1 MTLYMSAPTRATTV
15 PVLLPLPLP
24 GPYDYLG
31 EGLAPGDI
39 VEAPLGRRLV
49 PGVVW
54 DGGPGGVEA
63 DRLKPVARRF
73 DAPAMRRTLRRFVAR
88 VANYTLSPPGSVL
101 RMALSV
107 PAALEPPRPRRA
119 WRLADAPPPAIRAT
133 PQRLAVL
140 ELLAGGGA
148 LTAAEVARGTGTGT
162 GVLKGLAA
170 LGAVEPVALAPGPVF
185 LPPDPDGGRVS
196 LTGEQAA
203 AASELGGTGFGVS
216 LLEGVA
222 GAGKTEV
229 YFEAVAAALRRG
241 RQALILLPE
250 IALTAQWMRRFE
262 ARFGARPLAW
272 HSDLPS
278 GERRAGWRAVAEG
291 EARVVVG
298 ARSALF
304 LPFPALGVVVV
315 DEEHE
320 PAFKQED
327 GVAYHARDMAVLR
340 ARLEDAPVV
349 LASATPSLE
358 SEENARAGRY
368 RRLRLAE
375 RYKRAALPEVSLIDL
390 RRSPPPRG
398 RWLAAALESTLRTAL
413 DVGEQALLFLNR
425 RGYAPLTLCR
435 ACGHRIE
442 CRQCSA
448 WLVEHRL
455 AGRLQCHHCGYAGP
469 PPAECPACGAEE
481 SLAACG
487 PGVERIAEEAAE
499 LFPEARLGVFS
510 SDSVRGPRAAAEF
523 VARVEARDIDLII
536 GTQLAAKGHHFP
548 WLTVVGVVD
557 GDLGLAGGDLR
568 ASERT
573 HQLLTQVAGRAGRAA
588 RPGRVLVQTWQ
599 PGNPVMQAL
608 ASGNREAFLAAEREG
623 RRAAGMPPYGRLAAL
638 VLASR
643 DAAAVEAAAGALA
656 RAAPAGGEADVLG
669 PAPAPLSLLRGRHRW
684 RLLLKAPRDR
694 PVQPA
699 LRAWLGSVRLPAN
712 VSLQIDV
719 DPYSFM

>member
-1 MTLYMSAPTRATTV
+1 MPAARPATLERV

-24 GPYDYLG
+24 GAYDYLAS
-31 EGLAPGDI
+31 GLQPGDI

-54 DGGPGGVEA
+54 DGPSGDIEA
-63 DRLKPVARRF
+63 GRLKPVARRL
-73 DAPAMRRTLRRFVAR
+73 DTPPMRPALRQLIAS

-101 RMALSV
+101 RMALSA
-107 PAALEPPRPRRA
+107 PAALQPPRPRRA
-119 WRLADAPPPAIRAT
+119 WRLAAGAPPPDLRLT
-133 PQRLAVL
+133 PARRRVL
-140 ELLAGGGA
+140 DLLAGGEA
-148 LTAAEVARGTGTGT
+148 RSAAEIAREAGVGT
-162 GVLKGLAA
+162 GVIGGLAA
-170 LGAVEPVALAPGPVF
+170 AGALAPAALAVGPAF
-185 LPPDPDGGRVS
+185 APPDPDHRPPL
-196 LTGEQAA
+196 LTPEQAA
-203 AASELGGTGFGVS
+203 AASQLRGSAFSVS

-250 IALTAQWMRRFE
+250 IALTAQWLERFE

-272 HSDLPS
+272 HSDLPA
-278 GERRAGWRAVAEG
+278 GERRVGWWAVAEG
-291 EARVVVG
+291 EAQVVVG

-304 LPFPALGVVVV
+304 LPFPALGLVVV

-320 PAFKQED
+320 PAFKQEE

-340 ARLEDAPVV
+340 ARLEDAPAV

-358 SEENARAGRY
+358 SDENARAGRY
-368 RRLRLAE
+368 RHLRLGE
-375 RYKRAALPEVSLIDL
+375 RYRRAALPEIALADL
-390 RRSPPPRG
+390 RHDPPETG
-398 RWLAAALESTLRTAL
+398 RWLSPALEGLVTQAL
-413 DVGEQALLFLNR
+413 AAGEQALLFLNR

-442 CRQCSA
+442 CPNCSA

-455 AGRLQCHHCGYAGP
+455 AGRLQCHHCGYGGP
-469 PPAECPACGAEE
+469 PPPACPACEAAE
-481 SLAACG
+481 SLVACG
-487 PGVERIAEEAAE
+487 PGVERIAEEAAAR
-499 LFPEARLGVFS
+499 FPEARLGVLS
-510 SDSVRGPRAAAEF
+510 SDSVRGPRAAADF
-523 VARVEARDIDLII
+523 VAAVGAREIDLIV

-548 WLTVVGVVD
+548 WLTAVGVVD

-573 HQLLTQVAGRAGRAA
+573 HQLLTQVAGRAGRAE

-599 PGNPVMQAL
+599 PENPVMQAL
-608 ASGNREAFLAAEREG
+608 ASGDREAFLTVEREG
-623 RRAAGMPPYGRLAAL
+623 RRAAGMPPFGRLAAL

-643 DAAAVEAAAGALA
+643 DAAAVEGAARALA
-656 RAAPAGGEADVLG
+656 RAAPSDGPADVLG
-669 PAPAPLSLLRGRHRW
+669 PAPAPLALLRGRHRW

-694 PVQPA
+694 PLQPI
-699 LRAWLGSVRLPAN
+699 LRTWLARTTLPAS
-712 VSLQIDV
+712 VTLQIDI
-719 DPYSFM
+719 DPHSFM

>member
-1 MTLYMSAPTRATTV
+1 MPAPNRAMAV

-24 GPYDYLG
+24 GPYDYAG
-31 EGLAPGDI
+31 GGLAPGDI
-39 VEAPLGRRLV
+39 VEVPLGRRLV
-49 PGVVW
+49 AGVVW
-54 DGGPGGVEA
+54 DGEPGGVEA
-63 DRLKPVARRF
+63 ARLKPVARRF
-73 DAPAMRRTLRRFVAR
+73 AIPPMRPALRRFVAQ

-101 RMALSV
+101 RMALSA
-107 PAALEPPRPRRA
+107 PAALEPPKPRRA
-119 WRLADAPPPAIRAT
+119 WRLADAPPPAMRAT
-133 PQRLAVL
+133 PQRRLVL
-140 ELLAGGGA
+140 DLLAGGGA
-148 LTAAEVARGTGTGT
+148 LTAAEIARRTGAGP

-170 LGAVEPVALAPGPVF
+170 LGAVEATALPPAL
-185 LPPDPDGGRVS
+185 LPPDPDRGRAP
-196 LTGEQAA
+196 LTDEQAA
-203 AASELGGTGFGVS
+203 AASGLGGAGFSVS

-222 GAGKTEV
+222 GSGKTEV

-250 IALTAQWMRRFE
+250 IALTAQWMQRFE
-262 ARFGARPLAW
+262 ARFGAPPLAW
-272 HSDLPS
+272 HSDLPAA
-278 GERRAGWRAVAEG
+278 GRRAGWRAVAEG
-291 EARVVVG
+291 RAPVVVG

-304 LPFPALGVVVV
+304 LPFPDLGALVV

-358 SEENARAGRY
+358 SEENADAGRY
-368 RRLRLAE
+368 RRLRLSE
-375 RYKRAALPEVSLIDL
+375 RYRRAALPALALIDL
-390 RRSPPPRG
+390 RRTPPARG
-398 RWLAAALESTLRTAL
+398 RWLAAPLEEALRSALEA
-413 DVGEQALLFLNR
+413 GEQALLFLNR

-455 AGRLQCHHCGYAGP
+455 AGRLQCHHCGFSGP
-469 PPAECPACGAEE
+469 PPAKCPACGAAD
-481 SLAACG
+481 SLTACG
-487 PGVERIAEEAAE
+487 PGVERIAEEAAM
-499 LFPEARLGVFS
+499 LFPDARLGVFS
-510 SDSVRGPRAAAEF
+510 SDAMRGPRAAAEF
-523 VARVEARDIDLII
+523 VAKVEAREIDLII

-548 WLTVVGVVD
+548 WLTAVGVVD

-573 HQLLTQVAGRAGRAA
+573 HQLLTQVAGRAGRAE

-599 PGNPVMQAL
+599 PENPVMQAL
-608 ASGNREAFLAAEREG
+608 ASGARQAFLAAEREG

-656 RAAPAGGEADVLG
+656 RAAPQGGEAEVLG
-669 PAPAPLSLLRGRHRW
+669 PAPAPLALLRGRHRW
-684 RLLLKAPRDR
+684 RLLLKTPRAL
-694 PVQPA
+694 PVQPV
-699 LRAWLGSVRLPAN
+699 LRAWLGAARLPAN
-712 VSLQIDV
+712 VALQIDV
-719 DPYSFM
+719 DPFSFM